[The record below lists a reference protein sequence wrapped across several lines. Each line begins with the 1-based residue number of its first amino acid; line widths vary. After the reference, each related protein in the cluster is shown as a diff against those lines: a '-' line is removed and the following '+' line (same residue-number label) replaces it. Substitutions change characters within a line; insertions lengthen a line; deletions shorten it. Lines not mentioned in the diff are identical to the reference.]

1 MSSGYVAIP
10 FVVDMNAARIFAP
23 WLGQALVTSATNRC
37 CCEQPNCW
45 AAQIGLARS
54 RRTECEVFDIP
65 RGDTDGWGFARSASR
80 PQRSADA
87 HLDLLACGAPANI
100 RHSPDGAQAE
110 VRRRWDYR
118 PCPYEATR
126 QNARRGPSRPPIP
139 PQGATGAAY
148 PRRHRLGAR
157 NDEAYVY
164 RSHRRKR
171 YRPGYSDRHC
181 AKRPAL
187 DCQAMVNLSRRPILD
202 LTDHGRLRTQSD
214 ALNDLNRTRTS
225 VRLLLA

>member
-1 MSSGYVAIP
+1 MA
-10 FVVDMNAARIFAP
+10 VDSARFGGLFA
-23 WLGQALVTSATNRC
+23 VK
-37 CCEQPNCW
+37 
-45 AAQIGLARS
+45 
-54 RRTECEVFDIP
+54 
-65 RGDTDGWGFARSASR
+65 
-80 PQRSADA
+80 SADA
-87 HLDLLACGAPANI
+87 HLDLLARGTPANI

-118 PCPYEATR
+118 PCPYGATR

-148 PRRHRLGAR
+148 PRRRRLGAR
-157 NDEAYVY
+157 DDEAYVY

-202 LTDHGRLRTQSD
+202 LTDGSARR
-214 ALNDLNRTRTS
+214 
-225 VRLLLA
+225 VMP

>member
-10 FVVDMNAARIFAP
+10 FVVDMNAARISAP
-23 WLGQALVTSATNRC
+23 WLGQLLSLV
-37 CCEQPNCW
+37 Q
-45 AAQIGLARS
+45 QIGAAVSNRIVGRHRS
-54 RRTECEVFDIP
+54 AWPEARRTECEVFDIP
-65 RGDTDGWGFARSASR
+65 RRDKDGWGFARSASR